1 MKKLALLS
9 IALMLMLSTIGLPA
23 LADVVN
29 YTAVTPD
36 NSSFNHTMELTESP
50 YNLNYTIT
58 YSFAAGNPT
67 VKSPV
72 GLNASDVID
81 GAPVIASV
89 SYGPEDDFAGA
100 AEHKITKTV
109 AVDWSSVSFKE
120 PGVYYWEITKTAD
133 AGGAPLSLSNNDVK
147 TYLFALVTDVNGVL
161 TAAAT
166 GLSTTA
172 ELTKKVDM
180 QDQYPATA
188 VDLSIGKTV
197 TGTQGSKEQYF
208 KFQIQITPAGSATRN
223 YQISGFDPATTVD
236 ASPYNTGATQPTNP
250 VSLTGNSQSTIT
262 VWLRHGQTFKIE
274 DLPYGTSYTVTE
286 SANVGYDTPTTVV
299 TGDNTNST
307 ANDIASGTDKT
318 VTDSSLTADTT
329 VQYTNHKDAD
339 VPTGISLSSGA
350 AIMGILLA
358 LGLLVLAFVPKRMSA
373 IK

>member
-1 MKKLALLS
+1 MKKLAILS
-9 IALMLMLSTIGLPA
+9 LALMLMLSTIGLPA
-23 LADVVN
+23 LADDAH
-29 YTAVTPD
+29 YTAVTPG

-50 YNLNYTIT
+50 YKLDYTIT
-58 YSFAAGNPT
+58 YSFAAGTPT

-81 GAPVIASV
+81 GKPVIASV

-100 AEHKITKTV
+100 PGHKITNTV
-109 AVDWSSVSFKE
+109 AVNWSGVSFKE

-133 AGGAPLSLSNNDVK
+133 DGGAPLVLSNYNDK

-161 TAAAT
+161 EAAST
-166 GLSTTA
+166 GLSTSA
-172 ELTKKVDM
+172 ELTAKVDM

-188 VDLSIGKTV
+188 VDLSVGKTV

-208 KFQIQITPAGSATRN
+208 KFEIQIKPAGSATRN
-223 YQISGFDPATTVD
+223 YQISGFDPATDVNK
-236 ASPYNTGATQPTNP
+236 SPYNNGATQPTNP
-250 VSLTGNSQSTIT
+250 VSLTGNSQTKIT
-262 VWLRHGQTFKIE
+262 VWLRHGQTFTIN
-274 DLPYGTSYTVTE
+274 DLPYGTSYTVIE
-286 SANVGYDTPTTVV
+286 SENDGYDKTTTVV
-299 TGDNTNST
+299 DGDNTNIE
-307 ANDIASGTDKT
+307 ANDIKNGNGNT
-318 VTDSSLTADTT
+318 VTDSSLTDDTT

-358 LGLLVLAFVPKRMSA
+358 LGLLALAFVPKRMSA